1 MKKLFHFIVAMFIL
15 NNIIYAA
22 TSLKLNYQGY
32 VEENG
37 LPVTRS
43 KTMEFKIYNTLTS
56 GTLLWE
62 SGPVSI
68 TPARGIF
75 NYQLTS
81 FPDNLFDTSPMY
93 MEVKIDNDVL
103 YPREEIVASA
113 FAISAK
119 SVPSLS
125 EKSIINLSTN
135 PVDWTQLKSVPEG
148 FADGIDNTSPGASS
162 IGSSEIID
170 GTVINDDIS
179 SSAGISYSKL
189 NLVGQI
195 TITDINTSS
204 VSTVFLTS
212 AAAVNSDSTVNSP
225 ANVISW
231 NQIKNMPADFADG
244 VDAGQSASGADIDC
258 RISTGIERN
267 ERIAADNLLS
277 DSTKYLD
284 ANKVD
289 ISSPPATYLFKNEPA
304 FDSLRLGGYVYTFY
318 LTTNTAVGTGDMLKS
333 VYDTGN
339 NGIVD
344 NSEKLGTKTS
354 DYFQIN
360 LGTPTWKS
368 ADSDKWDGVD
378 STATFQVNLNTPTWQ
393 VANSAQLG
401 GKTSSYFQ
409 ADLSTPTWKAADSD
423 KWDGVDS
430 TATFQVNLNTPTWQV
445 ANSAQLGG
453 KTSSYFQADLS
464 TPTWKAADSDKLG
477 GYNYTKFGD
486 TDTAQSFSGQ
496 KTFMSTTIF
505 SSATFSGNVGIGTT
519 NPGAKLDVQGD
530 IILGERKKIYPIGSV
545 SNDWQVGLD
554 NDYNF
559 IVRGYV
565 YGTRAFQVQNQNGD
579 VGLHAQYD
587 GKVGIGATAPTTKFV
602 VTGGSITVTDMPSF
616 AGGTALYANG
626 SNQIGFTTSSRRYK
640 DNIKDL
646 ETKPADVLKLRPVEF
661 RWKETG
667 EQDTGLIAEET
678 ADVIK
683 DLAIFR
689 NGRPDAVKYEK
700 IGVYLLVLAKEQQN
714 EIDSLK
720 LAIAKLE
727 QKIDLLKKS
736 EPKSTLIIST
746 TGYIWGED
754 TTQPHIPLKIEKA
767 K

>member
-1 MKKLFHFIVAMFIL
+1 
-15 NNIIYAA
+15 
-22 TSLKLNYQGY
+22 
-32 VEENG
+32 
-37 LPVTRS
+37 
-43 KTMEFKIYNTLTS
+43 
-56 GTLLWE
+56 
-62 SGPVSI
+62 
-68 TPARGIF
+68 
-75 NYQLTS
+75 
-81 FPDNLFDTSPMY
+81 
-93 MEVKIDNDVL
+93 
-103 YPREEIVASA
+103 
-113 FAISAK
+113 
-119 SVPSLS
+119 
-125 EKSIINLSTN
+125 
-135 PVDWTQLKSVPEG
+135 
-148 FADGIDNTSPGASS
+148 
-162 IGSSEIID
+162 
-170 GTVINDDIS
+170 
-179 SSAGISYSKL
+179 
-189 NLVGQI
+189 
-195 TITDINTSS
+195 
-204 VSTVFLTS
+204 
-212 AAAVNSDSTVNSP
+212 
-225 ANVISW
+225 
-231 NQIKNMPADFADG
+231 
-244 VDAGQSASGADIDC
+244 
-258 RISTGIERN
+258 
-267 ERIAADNLLS
+267 
-277 DSTKYLD
+277 
-284 ANKVD
+284 
-289 ISSPPATYLFKNEPA
+289 
-304 FDSLRLGGYVYTFY
+304 
-318 LTTNTAVGTGDMLKS
+318 
-333 VYDTGN
+333 
-339 NGIVD
+339 
-344 NSEKLGTKTS
+344 
-354 DYFQIN
+354 
-360 LGTPTWKS
+360 
-368 ADSDKWDGVD
+368 
-378 STATFQVNLNTPTWQ
+378 
-393 VANSAQLG
+393 
-401 GKTSSYFQ
+401 
-409 ADLSTPTWKAADSD
+409 
-423 KWDGVDS
+423 
-430 TATFQVNLNTPTWQV
+430 
-445 ANSAQLGG
+445 
-453 KTSSYFQADLS
+453 
-464 TPTWKAADSDKLG
+464 
-477 GYNYTKFGD
+477 
-486 TDTAQSFSGQ
+486 
-496 KTFMSTTIF
+496 MSTTIF